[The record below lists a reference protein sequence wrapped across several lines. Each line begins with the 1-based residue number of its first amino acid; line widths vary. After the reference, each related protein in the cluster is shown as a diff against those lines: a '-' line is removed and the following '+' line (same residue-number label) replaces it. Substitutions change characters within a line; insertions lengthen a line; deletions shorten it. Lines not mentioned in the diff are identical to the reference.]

1 MILSLR
7 ANGII
12 IAVCSKNEMEN
23 ALIPFRSHPDMLIKE
38 EDISVFVANWDDKA
52 SNIENIAS
60 KLNIGIESIVFLD
73 DNPFERE
80 LVRNALPQ
88 VAVPELSNDP
98 STFVRDFLEARYFET
113 IAITE
118 EDKMRPINYKQ
129 NADRSESIKN
139 SRNIKEYLKTLEMEL
154 EVGTVYPSNEER
166 VTQLINKTNQ
176 FNLTGHRYTKA
187 DVQNKSKDPN
197 HIFLQARLKDRFG
210 DNGII
215 SVLDAQ
221 IDDRCCKI
229 NLWVMSCRVFGR
241 EVEFGIFKA
250 LCSLVKEHKTMKIL
264 GTYVPTEKNSIVAG
278 LYERLG
284 FKVSFQSSTE
294 TIWEKLISDDQLDY
308 SDLPMS
314 LKINGIAND

>member
-1 MILSLR
+1 MELPTGTITPNGIYTTPFSTKFIPAYAHAFSALLSAILGLSKKCLVLDLDNTLWGGTIGDDGLNGIRLGQGDPIGEAFLDIQRMILSLR

-154 EVGTVYPSNEER
+154 SR
-166 VTQLINKTNQ
+166 
-176 FNLTGHRYTKA
+176 
-187 DVQNKSKDPN
+187 D
-197 HIFLQARLKDRFG
+197 
-210 DNGII
+210 
-215 SVLDAQ
+215 
-221 IDDRCCKI
+221 
-229 NLWVMSCRVFGR
+229 
-241 EVEFGIFKA
+241 
-250 LCSLVKEHKTMKIL
+250 SL
-264 GTYVPTEKNSIVAG
+264 
-278 LYERLG
+278 
-284 FKVSFQSSTE
+284 SFQ
-294 TIWEKLISDDQLDY
+294 
-308 SDLPMS
+308 
-314 LKINGIAND
+314 